1 MDLIHEFTNTTVELS
16 DEQLLARA
24 NQFVSALDD
33 YKKITQKSF
42 KEASAEDILEI
53 SKDFERVTKK
63 YISDKNIE

>member
-1 MDLIHEFTNTTVELS
+1 MLYEKKGFLRSVASIFIQGS
-16 DEQLLARA
+16 
-24 NQFVSALDD
+24 SYYD

-53 SKDFERVTKK
+53 SKDFERVTQK

>member
-1 MDLIHEFTNTTVELS
+1 MLYEKKGFLRSVASIFIQGS
-16 DEQLLARA
+16 
-24 NQFVSALDD
+24 SYYD